1 MTKSTKQGTFSFP
14 NGHGGRRAGAGRKP
28 KGARAGVPHRTRAAL
43 KERHPVHVTLRLRDG
58 LPNLRKVRELRV
70 LHGCFASAST
80 DAFRVCQFSV
90 QSNHLH
96 LIVEAQGTSALST
109 GVQGLA
115 VRIAK
120 RLNRL
125 WHRRGSA
132 FSDRYHARVLATPRE
147 VRNALVYVLQNAKHH
162 GVHAG
167 HVDPCS
173 SGPWFTGWLDQR
185 PLEEPGPFARA
196 RTWLLR
202 VGWHRTWGGL
212 SILCAPA

>member
-1 MTKSTKQGTFSFP
+1 MTKSAKQGTFSFP

-28 KGARAGVPHRTRAAL
+28 KGARAGVPHRTRTAL
-43 KERHPVHVTLRLRDG
+43 KERHPLHVTLRLRDG
-58 LPNLRKVRELRV
+58 LQGLRKERELRV

-80 DAFRVCQFSV
+80 EAFRVCEFSV
-90 QSNHLH
+90 QSNHVH
-96 LIVEAQGTSALST
+96 LIVEASGTSALST

-120 RLNRL
+120 RL
-125 WHRRGSA
+125 
-132 FSDRYHARVLATPRE
+132 ARTLATPRE

-167 HVDPCS
+167 HLDPCS
-173 SGPWFTGWLDQR
+173 SGPWFTGLLDQR
-185 PLEEPGPFARA
+185 PLQGPGPLARA

-202 VGWHRTWGGL
+202 VGWQRNRGGL
-212 SILCAPA
+212 SVLCAPA

>member
-1 MTKSTKQGTFSFP
+1 MAKSAKQGVFSFP

-28 KGARAGVPHRTRAAL
+28 KGARTGVPHRTRPAL
-43 KERHPVHVTLRLRDG
+43 KERHPLHVTLRLRDG
-58 LPNLRKVRELRV
+58 LPSLRKERELRV

-80 DAFRVCQFSV
+80 EAFRVCEFSV
-90 QSNHLH
+90 QWNHVH

-120 RLNRL
+120 RLNKV
-125 WHRRGSA
+125 WERRGT
-132 FSDRYHARVLATPRE
+132 ARVLSTPRE
-147 VRNALVYVLQNAKHH
+147 VRHALVYVLQNAKHH

-167 HVDPCS
+167 QGDPCS

-185 PLEEPGPFARA
+185 PLQEPGPFARA

-202 VGWHRTWGGL
+202 VGWRRTWGGL

>member
-1 MTKSTKQGTFSFP
+1 MTKSAKQGTFSFP

-28 KGARAGVPHRTRAAL
+28 KGARAGVPHRTRVAL
-43 KERHPVHVTLRLRDG
+43 KERHPLHVTLRLRDG
-58 LPNLRKVRELRV
+58 LPSLRKERELHV

-80 DAFRVCQFSV
+80 EAFRVCEFSA
-90 QSNHLH
+90 QSNHVH

-120 RLNRL
+120 RLNKL
-125 WHRRGSA
+125 WERRGT
-132 FSDRYHARVLATPRE
+132 ARVLATPRE
-147 VRNALVYVLQNAKHH
+147 VRHALVYVLQNAKHH

-185 PLEEPGPFARA
+185 PLEGPGPLARA

-202 VGWHRTWGGL
+202 VGWRRIWGGL
-212 SILCAPA
+212 SVLCAPA